1 MYECQNCG
9 GNLKF
14 DIDSQQLKCDY
25 CLTVYDPYQVK
36 KENDAVESEM
46 FDATVFTCPQCGGEI
61 LSTDNS
67 AAEFC
72 SFCGAFQAASADR
85 CARLTSFL
93 LNKIKTHVN
102 RLI

>member
-25 CLTVYDPYQVK
+25 CLTVYDPYQVI

-46 FDATVFTCPQCGGEI
+46 FDATIFTCPQCGGEI

-67 AAEFC
+67 AAVAAHPHF
-72 SFCGAFQAASADR
+72 FQAASADR
-85 CARLTSFL
+85 CARLTLFL
-93 LNKIKTHVN
+93 LNKTKMHAKKHI
-102 RLI
+102 